1 MSLLPSSRR
10 PLASGGSSMPDFA
23 PGTFKNLSV
32 QDVVKALPDKIK
44 KDVGYT
50 DDAPVPQRKPAQ
62 TAQNGT
68 SGIGASEPD
77 YRKGGSVRQ
86 SFDAG
91 GSATP
96 VIDGETGD
104 QYHGSGLFKSL
115 GAGRTD
121 IHNRVVP
128 PGGYVVPADVVSGLA
143 EGNTMAGSAVIDRMM
158 HAEPAGVKANTG
170 PNGMKLDRTGRRGDF
185 PRAAAVHAPR
195 GINNDAEEQ
204 KRGGLAGG
212 KKSRAHDTKPVPVVV
227 AGGEHY
233 ISPEDIVAK
242 FGDLDRGHKILDA
255 WVVARRE
262 KNIKELKKLPG
273 PKK

>member
-104 QYHGSGLFKSL
+104 QYHGSG
-115 GAGRTD
+115 
-121 IHNRVVP
+121 
-128 PGGYVVPADVVSGLA
+128 VVPADVVSGLA